1 VESSTPEIIITGTSL
16 QRGVAL
22 DVLQDRDAVELMHD
36 NVEQDDVAR
45 IVVEQLQRLGA
56 VLRAA
61 HPVPLA
67 LQAESG
73 VCG

>member
-1 VESSTPEIIITGTSL
+1 MQPTTLVESSTPEIIITGTSL
-16 QRGVAL
+16 QRGVAVDAL
-22 DVLQDRDAVELMHD
+22 HDRDAVELRHD

-67 LQAESG
+67 L
-73 VCG
+73 